1 MYTIHL
7 IQYNA
12 GQWCWL
18 LIPSLCLSVSSI
30 WCVCVSV
37 YFFFIPLTIQL
48 SSLARQRNVTAVAIV
63 VVMCVFFRCDQDI
76 SFRVPVGIFLS
87 MSLLEWPKR
96 RWQTANG
103 CVVSSNH
110 MECVLATEW
119 MYLNFTYS
127 HRHAHSHSHTYTHN
141 SYHNNEIKY
150 LYDGQCDVINSKWKL
165 SNIAPFFI
173 WFLLFSCVIRRTIL
187 LLLLLFSAF
196 M

>member
-1 MYTIHL
+1 MML
-7 IQYNA
+7 A
-12 GQWCWL
+12 FDSF
-18 LIPSLCLSVSSI
+18 SLSLSYIVRFG
-30 WCVCVSV
+30 VCVSV
-37 YFFFIPLTIQL
+37 YFFFIQL
-48 SSLARQRNVTAVAIV
+48 SSLARQRNVTAVV

-110 MECVLATEW
+110 MECVLATLSECI
-119 MYLNFTYS
+119 S
-127 HRHAHSHSHTYTHN
+127 ISHTHIATHTHTHTHN

-173 WFLLFSCVIRRTIL
+173 WFLLFSCVIRRTFL